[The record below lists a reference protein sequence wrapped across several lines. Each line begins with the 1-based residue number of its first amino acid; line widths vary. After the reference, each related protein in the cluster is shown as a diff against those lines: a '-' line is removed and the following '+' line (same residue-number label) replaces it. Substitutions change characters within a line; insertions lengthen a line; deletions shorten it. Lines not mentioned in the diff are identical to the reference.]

1 MVSLSKP
8 FVVSLSNHEQPFDK
22 LRPNGRCYPETPFG
36 LNMLTNELIAKIR
49 RIEITTRKLV
59 NDTFAGEYH
68 SVFKGRGMEFNE
80 VRQYHPGD
88 DVRTID
94 WNVTARTGE
103 PHIKSYSEERELT
116 VMLVVDASRSGEF
129 GTKNRFKR
137 ELAAELAAV
146 MSFAATT
153 NNDKVG
159 LLVFTDRVELLIPP
173 RKGRSHVLRMV
184 RDLLVFQPEGTGTD
198 IRVAL
203 DTVNLLLKRR
213 SIVFVISDFLTDPE
227 SYRRALY
234 ATSRRHDVVAF
245 DIDDPLEREI
255 ADVGIIALE
264 DAETGMLRW
273 VDTGSRAWRRMFS
286 GRVANFVESKKEVF
300 NAAGVDRINVMTDKD
315 YVAEVATFFKNRMRR
330 LSQGV

>member
-1 MVSLSKP
+1 
-8 FVVSLSNHEQPFDK
+8 
-22 LRPNGRCYPETPFG
+22 
-36 LNMLTNELIAKIR
+36 MLTNELIAKIR

-59 NDTFAGEYH
+59 NDSFAGDYH
-68 SVFKGRGMEFNE
+68 SVFKGRGMEFIE

-103 PHIKSYSEERELT
+103 PHVKSYAEERELT
-116 VMLVVDASRSGEF
+116 VMLVVDASRSGDF
-129 GTKNRFKR
+129 GTRNRFKR

-159 LLVFTDRVELLIPP
+159 LLIFTDRVEMLIPP

-184 RDLLVFQPEGTGTD
+184 RDLLVFQPEGKGTD
-198 IRVAL
+198 IRLAL
-203 DTVNLLLKRR
+203 ETINLLLKRR
-213 SIVFVISDFLTDPE
+213 SIVFVISDFLAAPE
-227 SYRRALY
+227 SYRQALF

-245 DIDDPLEREI
+245 DLDDPLEREM

-264 DAETGMLRW
+264 DAETGQLRW
-273 VDTGSRAWRRMFS
+273 VDTSSKAWRRTFS
-286 GRVANFVESKKEVF
+286 EKVARFVEDKKEVF
-300 NAAGVDRINVMTDKD
+300 SSAAVDRVNVTTDKD
-315 YVAEVATFFKNRMRR
+315 YVAEVATFFKNRLRR